1 MARADAKDARRRRSG
16 GVVLSVQPELADA
29 QRERLR
35 VLLFVASGVRTS
47 RVSVSQAQSE

>member
-1 MARADAKDARRRRSG
+1 MALAEAKDARRRRSG

-29 QRERLR
+29 ERRRLR
-35 VLLFVASGVRTS
+35 VFLFVASGLRTS